1 MLRRLSVHFDSKIR
15 LSILHVLSFCLHR
28 DARSCLRGEPTCKS
42 VLIVHFVRTLRRIN
56 LRVHRGGGGGGGGGG
71 HFRLSILHVHTIRLM
86 RDFRGVSL
94 HLLKDSGRRDVIW
107 ALCQLGRDGFH
118 QFVEAASAGMRLGVI
133 RGSCL
138 HAEGGE
144 DFTGDGAEFRRHL
157 TAG

>member
-1 MLRRLSVHFDSKIR
+1 MSSASVFTETPDRALPWRARL
-15 LSILHVLSFCLHR
+15 
-28 DARSCLRGEPTCKS
+28 PS

-56 LRVHRGGGGGGGGGG
+56 LRVHSGEEEEEEEEEG
-71 HFRLSILHVHTIRLM
+71 HFELSILHVTIRLM
-86 RDFRGVSL
+86 RDFRGISL

-107 ALCQLGRDGFH
+107 ALYQLSRDGFH
-118 QFVEAASAGMRLGVI
+118 QFVEAASAGMRLSGGHQ
-133 RGSCL
+133 RLCL